1 MGNEKRR
8 AEGKEQRAKSRGRNR
23 ILFCLLPL
31 ATCHLLVGVLAAQ
44 LLPLGALRAQTPDLP
59 LKTNKEKSG
68 PPAKTQAAFNPE
80 KIIPYEDRLRF
91 YLDLKTKGFLIEMAD
106 KEMILL
112 QTIENVTAEVRQR
125 GIEGIVNDDPGF
137 NVVYQKTQTL
147 TDSYTAELEA
157 MLAMID
163 EISAL
168 SKTLEKERQYGLLEK
183 FQDLKTRLV
192 AALEDR
198 KLYKK
203 ALATPSHVTGLMKEY
218 GGEVDS
224 LLRIYNRLEK
234 FRRLAAAKGDTAV
247 LPLVERQKTS
257 LMRMVADLESPDS
270 PSVFFKE
277 NRGTPDLADAFL
289 KETEQVGALLLE
301 LDKLEKTATSS
312 LETTI
317 EVEAVRRNLVAKID
331 TRLLQLFGFYDY
343 ANTRKPTLDQ
353 VFHTWRGERL
363 ADYQARSAEY
373 EVMKKRLLT
382 TGGAKER
389 SRLLERDLTNALLNY
404 AAERYRVA
412 ELQFDAIIRD
422 YDRYFS
428 NWDAVTFYRAESFY
442 ARQLYPSAYES
453 YEELLRSYPNS
464 KFFGLTLL
472 RLMTIAHTLKWEQP
486 FFASYHRLDSLALAR
501 GNALAPRLVERARY
515 LAGYYN
521 LNLEKYSDAD
531 AALSL
536 IPPPSRYHFAAQY
549 LRGIAQTHLGNL
561 SAAFLHFQYVA
572 ETGSGFKEPIAGL
585 ALANPTNT
593 LIQNNAMM
601 RLGFIYYQRG
611 EFENAIRYFE
621 KVSRGAENY
630 DQALIGLSWAYLK
643 QGDLER
649 TMAAAGSV
657 LGNYLSSNYQYEA
670 MVLSAHCQR
679 LLEQPES
686 ALDEFRY
693 VTNAYGVLDL
703 AKGYHDERAQI
714 LAQLG
719 EVDRMEK
726 TALEHQD
733 RQLYAIIADVR
744 QTLFGMMNG
753 FGFRGNTGAMMI
765 DNFSEERQS
774 VYRQIQQLDRLVK
787 EANQMGLID
796 VARDAIERRNRLVRV
811 LETYQAD
818 RSIENV
824 NYFIDYPLATKES
837 SAAYRRQ
844 IVLNLFKEMEAEQNR
859 LKENLAAANRLVS
872 SPSAGRDVSVA
883 IDLKTVQDD
892 FKNLKYR
899 MDRFQTWLS
908 TYKVDEVA
916 TQADLWADV
925 SGFGIS
931 DIAFRQLNQREQ
943 QINLYS
949 QNLSSIDDILR
960 DRKSTLEEMLK
971 FFDKEMR
978 KIEEDLLN
986 EQVRLDRLEH
996 ETYFKKSYFDMS
1008 TSEVGVGA
1016 APKSP
1021 SVEDILKDQNP

>member
-1 MGNEKRR
+1 MPLATCRVLVCVL
-8 AEGKEQRAKSRGRNR
+8 AVQ
-23 ILFCLLPL
+23 LLPL
-31 ATCHLLVGVLAAQ
+31 A
-44 LLPLGALRAQTPDLP
+44 ALRAQTPDFP
-59 LKTNKEKSG
+59 LKANKEESE
-68 PPAKTQAAFNPE
+68 PSAKTQAAFNPDQ
-80 KIIPYEDRLRF
+80 IIPYEDRLRF
-91 YLDLKTKGFLIEMAD
+91 YLDLKTKDFLVEMAD

-112 QTIENVTAEVRQR
+112 QTIENVTAEVKQR
-125 GIEGIVNDDPGF
+125 GLDGIVNDDAGF

-157 MLAMID
+157 ILAMID

-168 SKTLEKERQYGLLEK
+168 SGTLEKERQYGLLEK
-183 FQDLKTRLV
+183 FQDLKARLV

-203 ALATPSHVTGLMKEY
+203 APATPSHVAGLIKEY

-224 LLRIYNRLEK
+224 LLRIYHRLEK
-234 FRRLAAAKGDTAV
+234 FRRLAEAKGDTAV
-247 LPLVERQKTS
+247 LPLVERQKAS
-257 LMRMVADLESPDS
+257 LLRMVADLKSDTT
-270 PSVFFKE
+270 
-277 NRGTPDLADAFL
+277 RTPDLAEAFL
-289 KETEQVGALLLE
+289 KETEQVAALLLE
-301 LDKLEKTATSS
+301 LDKLEKTATTS

-331 TRLLQLFGFYDY
+331 TRLLQLFGFYQY
-343 ANTRKPTLDQ
+343 ANTRKPSLDE
-353 VFHTWRGERL
+353 VFHAWRGERL

-389 SRLLERDLTNALLNY
+389 RRMLERDLTNALLNY

-428 NWDAVTFYRAESFY
+428 NWDAIKFYRAESFY
-442 ARQLYPSAYES
+442 ARQLYPSAFES
-453 YEELLRSYPNS
+453 YEELLRSHPDS
-464 KFFGLTLL
+464 KFLGLTLL

-486 FFASYHRLDSLALAR
+486 FFAYYHRLDSLAQA
-501 GNALAPRLVERARY
+501 GGPNAVPSRVVERGRY

-521 LNLEKYSDAD
+521 LNLEKYSEAE
-531 AALSL
+531 AALSQ

-572 ETGSGFKEPIAGL
+572 ETTSGFKEPITGL

-611 EFENAIRYFE
+611 EFANAIRYFE

-643 QGDLER
+643 QGDLQR

-657 LGNYLSSNYQYEA
+657 LSNYLSSNYQYEA

-679 LLEQPES
+679 LLNQPES
-686 ALDEFRY
+686 ALEEFRY
-693 VTNAYGVLDL
+693 VANAHGVLDL
-703 AKGYHDERAQI
+703 AKGYQDERAQI

-719 EVDRMEK
+719 EVDRLEK

-733 RQLYAIIADVR
+733 RQLYAIIAEVR

-753 FGFRGNTGAMMI
+753 FGFRSNTGARLI

-774 VYRQIQQLDRLVK
+774 VYRQIQQLDRLVA
-787 EANQMGLID
+787 EANAMGLID

-872 SPSAGRDVSVA
+872 SPTAGRDLSVA
-883 IDLKTVQDD
+883 IDLKAVQDD
-892 FKNLKYR
+892 FKALKYR

-925 SGFGIS
+925 SGFGMS

-949 QNLSSIDDILR
+949 QNLTSIDNILR

-971 FFDKEMR
+971 VFDKEMR

-986 EQVRLDRLEH
+986 EQVRLDKLEH
-996 ETYFKKSYFDMS
+996 ETYFKKSYFDLS
-1008 TSEVGVGA
+1008 TSEIGVGT

-1021 SVEDILKDQNP
+1021 TVEDILKDQIP

>member
-1 MGNEKRR
+1 MESKAPQFPSNLKRLVVAR
-8 AEGKEQRAKSRGRNR
+8 SKGPTR
-23 ILFCLLPL
+23 LLPFAICL
-31 ATCHLLVGVLAAQ
+31 LLVGVLAQ
-44 LLPLGALRAQTPDLP
+44 LLPLGAVHAQSSDFP
-59 LKTNKEKSG
+59 LKTIKEKPG
-68 PPAKTQAAFNPE
+68 QPAKSPATFNPD

-91 YLDLKTKGFLIEMAD
+91 YLDLKTKDFLVEMAD

-112 QTIENVTAEVRQR
+112 QTIENLTTEVKQR
-125 GIEGIVNDDPGF
+125 GLDGIVRDDPGF
-137 NVVYQKTQTL
+137 NVLYQKTQTL
-147 TDSYTAELEA
+147 SDSYTAELEA

-203 ALATPSHVTGLMKEY
+203 APATPSHVTGLIKEY
-218 GGEVDS
+218 GGEIDS
-224 LLRIYNRLEK
+224 LVRIYHRLEK

-257 LMRMVADLESPDS
+257 LLRMVADLKTDS
-270 PSVFFKE
+270 T
-277 NRGTPDLADAFL
+277 RTPDLADAFL
-289 KETEQVGALLLE
+289 KETEQVAALLLE
-301 LDKLEKTATSS
+301 LDKLEKTATNS

-317 EVEAVRRNLVAKID
+317 EVETVRRNLVAKID
-331 TRLLQLFGFYDY
+331 TRLLQLFGFYQY
-343 ANTRKPTLDQ
+343 ANTRKPNLDQ

-373 EVMKKRLLT
+373 EVMKKRLLA

-389 SRLLERDLTNALLNY
+389 SRMLERDLTNALLNY

-428 NWDAVTFYRAESFY
+428 NWDAIKFYRAESFY
-442 ARQLYPSAYES
+442 ARQLYPSAFES

-464 KFFGLTLL
+464 KFLGLTLL

-486 FFASYHRLDSLALAR
+486 FFAYYHRLDSLAQSGGPSAV
-501 GNALAPRLVERARY
+501 PSRLVERGRY

-521 LNLEKYSDAD
+521 LNLERYSEAE

-561 SAAFLHFQYVA
+561 AAAFLHFQYVA
-572 ETGSGFKEPIAGL
+572 ETTSGFKEPIAGL
-585 ALANPTNT
+585 ALANPTTT

-611 EFENAIRYFE
+611 EFANAIRYFE

-643 QGDLER
+643 QGDLQR
-649 TMAAAGSV
+649 TMAAAGTV

-679 LLEQPES
+679 LLNQPES
-686 ALDEFRY
+686 ALDDFRY
-693 VTNAYGVLDL
+693 VANAYGVLDL

-733 RQLYAIIADVR
+733 RQLYAIIAEVR

-753 FGFRGNTGAMMI
+753 FGFRGNSGAMMI
-765 DNFSEERQS
+765 DNFAEERQS
-774 VYRQIQQLDRLVK
+774 VYRQIQQLDRVVK

-872 SPSAGRDVSVA
+872 SPSASRDVGVA
-883 IDLKTVQDD
+883 IDLKAVQDD
-892 FKNLKYR
+892 FKTLKYR

-908 TYKVDEVA
+908 TYKIDEVA

-925 SGFGIS
+925 SGFGMS

-949 QNLSSIDDILR
+949 QNLTSIDNILR

-971 FFDKEMR
+971 VFDKEMR
-978 KIEEDLLN
+978 QIEEDLLN
-986 EQVRLDRLEH
+986 EQVRLDKLEH

-1021 SVEDILKDQNP
+1021 SVEDILKDQIP